1 MDSSVSSK
9 DEIWFLRV
17 CHHISTGLYE
27 YGLCDL
33 AQLMAEEIRLLQEP
47 GFDSPEG

>member
-17 CHHISTGLYE
+17 GHHISNTVYFMMIHPVVWWMGTVFNFTL
-27 YGLCDL
+27 
-33 AQLMAEEIRLLQEP
+33 IRQSEP
-47 GFDSPEG
+47 KH